1 MNSRHVAP
9 AAVLLAGILFVVSLM
24 GTAHAQ
30 QTVLIGSDYSSA
42 DAGRY
47 PLRAVQVD
55 SQGRLVVSS
64 TTADGGTSAIAVKT
78 LCTTVKHA
86 TTQVNTTVLNVPADG
101 GLGDRWYVET
111 CNKANNAGTPII
123 TCTGDGQVPTSA
135 VASSGTALEIG
146 DCHTFF
152 TTTPIQC
159 ISDTAATQVSTEECK

>member
-9 AAVLLAGILFVVSLM
+9 AALLLAGILFVLSLM

-64 TTADGGTSAIAVKT
+64 TTADGGTAAIAVKT
-78 LCTTVKHA
+78 FCTVPKAA
-86 TTQVNTTVLNVPADG
+86 TTQVNTAVLNVPADG
-101 GLGDRWYVET
+101 GLSERWSIRV
-111 CNKANNAGTPII
+111 CNKANNAGTPIV
-123 TCTGDGQVPTSA
+123 TCTDDGQVPTSL
-135 VASSGTALEIG
+135 ASSSGDALEVG
-146 DCHTFF
+146 DCATYF

-159 ISDTAATQVSTEECK
+159 ISDTATTQVSSEECK